1 MRPARLALLCCCLA
15 LPLQAIGQ
23 EKGQETAPDGG
34 RVTAPLLQRVDPGR
48 FSEDPADMAYGA
60 YQRGYYLT
68 ALNLATPLALAG
80 NAAAQ
85 TLVGE
90 IYSRGL
96 GVRKDLARATEWY
109 GQAAGQGDAEA
120 QFQLAMILIDGGAE
134 FGDARRAGD
143 LLRRAA
149 DAGHHMAQFNYAQW
163 LTNDQ
168 PGPAGLTAASSYYQK
183 AAEGGLADAQ
193 FAMAELYRSGVGGR
207 PRDLGIART
216 WLERAARQNHD
227 TAQIDLGAFLIEGLG
242 GERDMKAGF
251 GWTMRAARAGNV
263 AAQNRVALLY
273 RAGIGV
279 EPDSIAAASWYM
291 RARQAGLVDPVMED
305 HLAGL
310 TDDQIEL
317 ATRQARVL

>member
-1 MRPARLALLCCCLA
+1 MRVWRLALLSGCA
-15 LPLQAIGQ
+15 LLMPQAAMA
-23 EKGQETAPDGG
+23 QETAPDGG
-34 RVTAPLLQRVDPGR
+34 RVTTPRLETVDPGR
-48 FSEDPADMAYGA
+48 FSEDPANVAYGA
-60 YQRGYYLT
+60 FQRGYYLT

-80 NAAAQ
+80 NASAQ
-85 TLVGE
+85 TLIAE

-96 GVRKDLARATEWY
+96 GVRKDIATATEWY
-109 GQAAGQGDAEA
+109 EKAAGQGDTEA
-120 QFQLAMILIDGGAE
+120 RFQLAMILIDGGEE
-134 FGDARRAGD
+134 FGDRKRAGD
-143 LLRRAA
+143 LLRQAA

-163 LTNDQ
+163 IADDN
-168 PGPAGLTAASSYYQK
+168 PSPNGLSRAVGYYER

-193 FAMAELYRSGVGGR
+193 YAMAEIYRTGVAGR

-242 GERDMKAGF
+242 GERDLAAGF

-263 AAQNRVALLY
+263 AAQGRVALLY

-279 EPDSIAAASWYM
+279 EPDSVAAASWYM
-291 RARQAGLVDPVMED
+291 RARQAGLIDPVMED
-305 HLAGL
+305 HLDGL

>member
-1 MRPARLALLCCCLA
+1 MRSCRLALLCCCAL
-15 LPLQAIGQ
+15 LPLQATA
-23 EKGQETAPDGG
+23 QETAPDGG
-34 RVTAPLLQRVDPGR
+34 RVTSPLLENVDPGR
-48 FSEDPADMAYGA
+48 FPENPADVAYGA

-80 NAAAQ
+80 NASAQ
-85 TLVGE
+85 TLIAE

-96 GVRKDLARATEWY
+96 GVRQDLVKATEWY
-109 GQAAGQGDAEA
+109 GQAAEKGDAEA

-134 FGDARRAGD
+134 FGDGQRAGE
-143 LLRRAA
+143 LLLKAA
-149 DAGHHMAQFNYAQW
+149 DAGHLMAQFNYAQW
-163 LTNDQ
+163 LTTNQ
-168 PGPAGLTAASSYYQK
+168 PGPAGVSKAVDYYRK

-193 FAMAELYRSGVGGR
+193 YAMAEIYRNGAGGLG
-207 PRDLGIART
+207 RDLGIART

-242 GERDMKAGF
+242 GERDLKAGF

-279 EPDSIAAASWYM
+279 EPNSVTAASWYM

-310 TDDQIEL
+310 TDDEIEL
-317 ATRQARVL
+317 AARQARVL